1 MNPLSEQIAEI
12 SKLEPEKRDG
22 CFDPTLCLVINP
34 EQCANGDPV
43 DTAIQAASG
52 GVTAIQIRSKTL
64 EFRPF
69 VKIVERIMEALN
81 SHNVTVFVNDRVDVA
96 STTRFCGVHL
106 GQDDMPVSAARE
118 ILGEHA
124 QIGLTVRSMD
134 EARNALLE
142 QLTYVSIGGV
152 FPTASKLNPDPPIGL
167 DKLKEIIDYLR
178 TRNPTL
184 PIIAISGINEDNVDS
199 VLRTGVDGVAVI
211 AAICEANNPE
221 LAARRLRSTINRMK
235 GVENCE

>member
-1 MNPLSEQIAEI
+1 MNPLSEQFAEI
-12 SKLEPEKRDG
+12 SKLEPEKG
-22 CFDPTLCLVINP
+22 NSFDSTLYLVINP

-69 VKIVERIMEALN
+69 VKIVERITEALN

-96 STTRFCGVHL
+96 STMRFCGVHL
-106 GQDDMPVSAARE
+106 GQDDMPVCAARE

-134 EARNALLE
+134 EARNASLE

-152 FPTASKLNPDPPIGL
+152 FPTASKRNSHSPIGL
-167 DKLKEIIDYLR
+167 DKLKEIYDYLR
-178 TRNPTL
+178 TRNTAL

-221 LAARRLRSTINRMK
+221 LAARRLRLKINRMK
-235 GVENCE
+235 GAENYE

>member
-96 STTRFCGVHL
+96 STMRFCGVHL

-167 DKLKEIIDYLR
+167 DKLKEILTIYVR
-178 TRNPTL
+178 
-184 PIIAISGINEDNVDS
+184 
-199 VLRTGVDGVAVI
+199 VI
-211 AAICEANNPE
+211 PHSPSLQSAA
-221 LAARRLRSTINRMK
+221 STKITWIRCFEP
-235 GVENCE
+235 V

>member
-12 SKLEPEKRDG
+12 SKLEPEKGDS
-22 CFDPTLCLVINP
+22 FDPTLCLVINP
-34 EQCANGDPV
+34 EQCANDDPV
-43 DTAIQAASG
+43 NTAIQAASG

-69 VKIVERIMEALN
+69 VKIVERITDALN

-96 STTRFCGVHL
+96 STMQFCGVHL
-106 GQDDMPVSAARE
+106 GQDDMPVCTAHK
-118 ILGEHA
+118 ILGERAH
-124 QIGLTVRSMD
+124 IGLTIRSMN

-142 QLTYVSIGGV
+142 QLTYVSIGGI

-167 DKLKEIIDYLR
+167 DKLKEIYDYLR
-178 TRNPTL
+178 MRNPAL
-184 PIIAISGINEDNVDS
+184 PIIAISGINEDNVES

-211 AAICEANNPE
+211 SAICEANNPE
-221 LAARRLRSTINRMK
+221 LAARRLRSKINRMK
-235 GVENCE
+235 GVENYE